1 MDGLA
6 AAWTHRNTLAEAMDQ
21 ALDWVAVELRRATL
35 DDLIDFLGTFSPA
48 RAAGPEWTASF
59 ERLVEQM
66 WEHLPPETLAE
77 IEAHFRARGPIWAP
91 VANSFTPEHGA
102 RLRSRRWRPSSARRP
117 AVVLR

>member
-1 MDGLA
+1 MDSLA

-21 ALDWVAVELRRATL
+21 ALDWVTAELRRASVE
-35 DDLIDFLGTFSPA
+35 DLIDFLGSFSPA

-66 WEHLPPETLAE
+66 WEHLSAETLAQ
-77 IEAHFRARGPIWAP
+77 IEAHFRTRGPMWAP
-91 VANSFTPEHGA
+91 VANSFTPEHGE
-102 RLRSRRWRPSSARRP
+102 RLRERRWRPGSARRP

>member
-1 MDGLA
+1 MTDLA
-6 AAWTHRNTLAEAMDQ
+6 AAWTHRNTLAEALDQ
-21 ALDWVAVELRRATL
+21 ALDWVAAELRRATVDEL
-35 DDLIDFLGTFSPA
+35 TDFLGSFSPA

-66 WEHLPPETLAE
+66 WEHLSAETLAQ

-91 VANSFTPEHGA
+91 VANSFTAGHGE
-102 RLRSRRWRPSSARRP
+102 RLHDRRWRPSGARRP